1 MANQRRQ
8 YRVAEQARSSVAM
21 ALLRLSDP
29 RLSLVT
35 VTAAKTTADL
45 RLIKVY
51 WSVSGG
57 PERVQEVEEG
67 FESAKGALKREIGR
81 ELGLRFVPDL
91 EFYYDETLDVID
103 ETRAL
108 MKKVAEAE
116 AISKATEVKGKDE
129 G

>member
-29 RLSLVT
+29 RLALVT
-35 VTAAKTTADL
+35 VTAAKTTSDL

-57 PERVQEVEEG
+57 PERIEEVEEALD
-67 FESAKGALKREIGR
+67 SAQGVLRREVGHD
-81 ELGLRFVPDL
+81 LGLRSVPVL
-91 EFYYDETLDVID
+91 EFYYDETLDVIAQS
-103 ETRAL
+103 RAL
-108 MKKVAEAE
+108 MQKVADEDA
-116 AISKATEVKGKDE
+116 ARQGKSKEEDE

>member
-29 RLSLVT
+29 RLALVT
-35 VTAAKTTADL
+35 VTAAKTTSDL
-45 RLIKVY
+45 RMIKVY

-57 PERVQEVEEG
+57 PERIAEVEEALD
-67 FESAKGALKREIGR
+67 SAQGVLRREVGHD
-81 ELGLRFVPDL
+81 LGLRSVPVL
-91 EFYYDETLDVID
+91 EFYYDETLDVISQS
-103 ETRAL
+103 RAL
-108 MKKVAEAE
+108 MKRVAEEDA
-116 AISKATEVKGKDE
+116 ARSGKSKEEDE

>member
-29 RLSLVT
+29 RLALVT
-35 VTAAKTTADL
+35 VTAAKTTSDL

-57 PERVQEVEEG
+57 PERIEEVEEALD
-67 FESAKGALKREIGR
+67 SAQGVLRREVGHD
-81 ELGLRFVPDL
+81 LGLRSVPVL
-91 EFYYDETLDVID
+91 EFYYDETLDVIAQS
-103 ETRAL
+103 RAL
-108 MKKVAEAE
+108 MQKVADEDA
-116 AISKATEVKGKDE
+116 ARKGKSKEEDE